1 MEDLGCPSLIY
12 QLSKALKE
20 LCLALETVFQILGAR
35 FTQQL
40 FYNFA
45 LTAAAG
51 KERCG
56 LTQAGEVL

>member
-12 QLSKALKE
+12 QPSKALKE
-20 LCLALETVFQILGAR
+20 LRLALETVFQILGAR

-45 LTAAAG
+45 LTVAAG
-51 KERCG
+51 KEGCSLMR
-56 LTQAGEVL
+56 AGEML